1 MEADPKITFSLFKHF
16 LDLQNEQENDWEMLC
31 FRKGEIN
38 QIAYNYQKNECD
50 YGIVRIGVLKNV
62 GKMTLNK
69 LILSSF
75 SEQLSLVSTQS
86 INMLGTAVC
95 AIILGAM
102 LQSVGERGR
111 PLLNV
116 FEVLFDILM
125 KIIKKFF

>member
-1 MEADPKITFSLFKHF
+1 MP
-16 LDLQNEQENDWEMLC
+16 
-31 FRKGEIN
+31 
-38 QIAYNYQKNECD
+38 
-50 YGIVRIGVLKNV
+50 
-62 GKMTLNK
+62 
-69 LILSSF
+69 
-75 SEQLSLVSTQS
+75 TQS

-95 AIILGAM
+95 AIILGVM